1 MPILGDPAHDNLVN
15 SWKTR
20 VPKILRLG
28 TPAAPKAIILVTAH
42 WVTEHPTISS
52 GSKHELYYDY
62 YNFPR
67 EAYSLK
73 YNASGSPSVA
83 EKVYSHLQKA
93 GLSPQLDPSRG
104 WDHGVFV
111 PMKLILPDESIPI
124 VQMSVLE
131 SEDPAD
137 HFKMGQALAILRK
150 ENIAIVGSGFPT
162 FHNLRLLFSGAASG
176 PDFPSVVSE
185 WSSALNEAILTK
197 DADERLAK
205 LKQWREFPHAYKMH
219 PRGGAEHF
227 LPLIVTAGAVGSAEG
242 GLYGDDY
249 KGMEMFSYYWE

>member
-1 MPILGDPAHDNLVN
+1 MPILGDPAHQNLVN

-20 VPKILRLG
+20 IPKILRLG
-28 TPAAPKAIILVTAH
+28 TPAAPKAIVLVTAH
-42 WVTEHPTISS
+42 WVTKHPTISS

-62 YNFPR
+62 YNFPK

-73 YNASGSPSVA
+73 YNASGSPSIAKEVH
-83 EKVYSHLQKA
+83 SHLAKA
-93 GLSPQLDPSRG
+93 GFSPQLDDLRG

-111 PMKLILPDESIPI
+111 PMKLIIPDESIPI

-137 HFKMGQALAILRK
+137 HFRMGQALAALRK
-150 ENIAIVGSGFPT
+150 ENVAIVGSGFPT
-162 FHNLRLLFSGAASG
+162 FHNLRLMFSGAFES
-176 PDFPSVVSE
+176 PDFRSAIEE
-185 WSSALNEAILTK
+185 WSSVLNEAVLTA

-205 LKQWREFPHAYKMH
+205 LEHWREFPHAYQMH

-227 LPLIVTAGAVGSAEG
+227 LPLIVTAGAAGSTSG
-242 GLYGDDY
+242 GLYGDEFRGND
-249 KGMEMFSYYWE
+249 MFSYYWE